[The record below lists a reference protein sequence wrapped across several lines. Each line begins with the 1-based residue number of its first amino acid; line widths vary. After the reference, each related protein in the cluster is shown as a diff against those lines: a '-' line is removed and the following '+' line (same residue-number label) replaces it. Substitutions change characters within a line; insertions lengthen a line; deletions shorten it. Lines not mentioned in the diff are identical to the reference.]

1 MLLDDVAIVF
11 FGRAPQEFEEDDE
24 EDYSDA
30 GAGEHGFGAYV
41 PGLCDETCVYNVPIP
56 QHLRDGLLAE
66 TSFLLTAREDGI
78 ELTLILHPP
87 IISAISSMPP
97 IPPDEV
103 AIGAMPV
110 AVDAIDMPD
119 IAIPVLVGAI
129 DISIS
134 IDMIACTCIER

>member
-1 MLLDDVAIVF
+1 M
-11 FGRAPQEFEEDDE
+11 QEP
-24 EDYSDA
+24 A
-30 GAGEHGFGAYV
+30 NMALV
-41 PGLCDETCVYNVPIP
+41 RTCQDSAMKHVSITF
-56 QHLRDGLLAE
+56 QFH
-66 TSFLLTAREDGI
+66 SM
-78 ELTLILHPP
+78 LILHPP

-103 AIGAMPV
+103 AIGAIPV

-134 IDMIACTCIER
+134 IDMIACTRNLLETKQRK